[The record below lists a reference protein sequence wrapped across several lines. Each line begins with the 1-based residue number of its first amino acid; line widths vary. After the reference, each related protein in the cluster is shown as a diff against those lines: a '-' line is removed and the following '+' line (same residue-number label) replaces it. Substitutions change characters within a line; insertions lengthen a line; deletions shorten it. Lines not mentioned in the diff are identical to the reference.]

1 MDIQIL
7 APCCDND
14 VTITNRDILRGIL
27 HQKETLGKVMVGC
40 PTCHTVLVMAPDM
53 PTDTPLFEKWV
64 VQNKERA
71 DWNPCVPFLDERI
84 EAEPA
89 GSVEIAHKTMYRAG
103 SGGKLLTRYEY
114 MVLTGQDPERAIKD
128 NDSLG
133 GKPFVVGA
141 AGEKR

>member
-1 MDIQIL
+1 MDINDT

-40 PTCHTVLVMAPDM
+40 PDCHTVLVMDPTM

-128 NDSLG
+128 NTSLG
-133 GKPFVVGA
+133 AKPFVVGA
-141 AGEKR
+141 AR